1 MAAGRKEE
9 QRHPIRVHDEA
20 IPGGHCPVRAH
31 PKSSTGR
38 SGITIKPR
46 IVPIPIQ
53 SGTCIVYIKK
63 TSPWDREF
71 YILYFIISVMNIVPN
86 TIAAV

>member
-53 SGTCIVYIKK
+53 SGIVYIKK
-63 TSPWDREF
+63 KQAPGTGNFTYCTLLD
-71 YILYFIISVMNIVPN
+71 L
-86 TIAAV
+86 

>member
-46 IVPIPIQ
+46 IVPIPIH
-53 SGTCIVYIKK
+53 STGIVYIKK

>member
-53 SGTCIVYIKK
+53 SGIVYIKKK

>member
-46 IVPIPIQ
+46 RVPIPIQ
-53 SGTCIVYIKK
+53 SGIVYIKK